1 MLFKTLYLVHLHE
14 MLSIFQIDI
23 NFLALKIETENHK
36 LLDYN
41 KHGLW
46 PGSSSHVFYAI
57 FRNNSYRG

>member
-1 MLFKTLYLVHLHE
+1 MLFKTLYLEHLHE

-23 NFLALKIETENHK
+23 NFLALKIETDNHI
-36 LLDYN
+36 DYN

-46 PGSSSHVFYAI
+46 PGSSSHVLYAL